1 MTTLGSN
8 LIIGGGGGGGGA
20 SDHGALT
27 GLTDDDHTLYQ
38 KESEKDQDSG
48 YVGRDANGLV
58 TASGGGV
65 QFPATQIASADPNA
79 QDDYEEGTWT
89 PVLTF
94 ATPGD
99 LSVAYIFQEG
109 TYTKKGREVTVHFV
123 IITSTFTHTTA
134 SGGLRI
140 TGLPFT
146 AGTGVT
152 GWAGSCQVQGITKAG
167 YTQFTPEASSSGTFI
182 TVRGS
187 GSGQSLSSVVTADMP
202 TAGTVILRGVIVYNV

>member
-8 LIIGGGGGGGGA
+8 LIIGGA

-94 ATPGD
+94 TTPGD
-99 LSVAYIFQEG
+99 LSVAYGTQEG

-134 SGGLRI
+134 SGSLRI

-187 GSGQSLSSVVTADMP
+187 GSGQTLSSVAATDMP
-202 TAGTVILRGVIVYNV
+202 TAGTVVLRGVIVYNV